1 MRPVI
6 EKKRLELR
14 HIFYIIIIFVC
25 IIAIAIAVYTQYF
38 KDEKLGVIFG
48 ITSKEEDEEVN
59 KLKENFFS
67 IFTNDI
73 TIIEKY
79 EGNVN
84 KIKDDLDLVSPTYNT
99 EKQEENYLMNLKV
112 PGFNINSDEAKAI
125 NTKIRDIYKQKAESV
140 EKSKTDD
147 KIIYNVRYKVYENN
161 NILSLIIISE
171 FKEGDKN
178 QRIIMQTFNYDLK
191 ENKDVKIN
199 ALLEKNNIDENNAN
213 KIIKEEIDKSQ
224 EQNVK
229 LKEIGYDVNVR
240 DSNSEDYKIQ
250 NAKTFFIG
258 ENGYLYVIYPYG
270 NKEATSEMDIIILK

>member
-99 EKQEENYLMNLKV
+99 EKQGENYLMNLKV

-147 KIIYNVRYKVYENN
+147 KIIYNVRYKAYENN

-191 ENKDVKIN
+191 ENKDVKID

>member
-112 PGFNINSDEAKAI
+112 PGFNINSDEAKVI
-125 NTKIRDIYKQKAESV
+125 NTKIRDIYKQKAENV

-147 KIIYNVRYKVYENN
+147 KIIYNVRYKAYENN